1 MKSSL
6 PSSRTQPPRRV
17 VIKVTSPDVRH
28 VHVFIN
34 LVPLITREASIVA
47 TIRRRAVSVP
57 RVLVQACK
65 AVPTSVATIVPE
77 TIITMKEATS
87 SVLASSTANSK
98 ATSLVL
104 ASSMVRRQESMVS
117 HEMAT
122 SLVLVSNTVKAVTS
136 LVPVSNTVKAV
147 TSSVPVSNMVKAVIN
162 LVKVAI
168 SSVREA
174 ISSAAEATSRVVIS
188 SVAVATSRAV
198 ISSAAVSRNN
208 SVAVTI
214 PMPSTR

>member
-6 PSSRTQPPRRV
+6 PSSRTQHPRRV

-34 LVPLITREASIVA
+34 LVPLTTREASIVA

-77 TIITMKEATS
+77 TIIMREATS
-87 SVLASSTANSK
+87 SVLASSTVSSK
-98 ATSLVL
+98 VTSLVP
-104 ASSMVRRQESMVS
+104 ASSMVRHQESMVS

-122 SLVLVSNTVKAVTS
+122 SLVPVSNTVKAVTS
-136 LVPVSNTVKAV
+136 LVLVSNTVKAV
-147 TSSVPVSNMVKAVIN
+147 TSSVPVSNMVRVVIN
-162 LVKVAI
+162 LVRAAI
-168 SSVREA
+168 NSVKA
-174 ISSAAEATSRVVIS
+174 VISSAAEATSKVVIS

-198 ISSAAVSRNN
+198 TSSAAVSRSS